1 MFYKMKLI
9 VIFLRFISHILLL
22 RNFGH
27 IMRKDKLEYLVV
39 TGKIVGKRTRGRR
52 RMLFTNQLVKWTNCD
67 NTIELVRKAS
77 QRELIAANVF

>member
-1 MFYKMKLI
+1 
-9 VIFLRFISHILLL
+9 
-22 RNFGH
+22 
-27 IMRKDKLEYLVV
+27 MRKDKLEYLVV
-39 TGKIVGKRTRGRR
+39 TGKFVGKRTRGRR